1 MATYINKSLTDG
13 ESVIANP
20 KTSKWAL
27 VGPYVIGLGLAP
39 FTFGISLIFIVGAHL
54 YRWSTE
60 YAITNKKIVNKRGLI
75 ARSTDELL
83 MKKVE
88 GVDVKQG
95 IQGRIFG
102 YGDIVF
108 TGTGNQ
114 SVVFKMV
121 PNPIALKNQ
130 IQSVI

>member
-1 MATYINKSLTDG
+1 MATYVSKSLAQDETL
-13 ESVIANP
+13 IANP

-27 VGPYVIGLGLAP
+27 VGPYAIGLGLAP
-39 FTFGISLIFIVGAHL
+39 FTFGISLVVPAIAHL

-60 YAITNKKIVNKRGLI
+60 YAITDKKIINKRGFI
-75 ARSTDELL
+75 ARATDELL

-88 GVDVKQG
+88 GIDVKQG

-108 TGTGNQ
+108 SGTGMQ
-114 SVVFKMV
+114 TVVFKMV
-121 PNPIALKNQ
+121 PNPIALKNK